1 MEGLIFQL
9 ERATFERAE
18 EPVNKKEDAKR
29 ISAKVKSYFDQGF
42 N

>member
-1 MEGLIFQL
+1 MGSLIFQL

-18 EPVNKKEDAKR
+18 EPMNKKEDAER
-29 ISAKVKSYFDQGF
+29 ISAKAKRYFDQGF